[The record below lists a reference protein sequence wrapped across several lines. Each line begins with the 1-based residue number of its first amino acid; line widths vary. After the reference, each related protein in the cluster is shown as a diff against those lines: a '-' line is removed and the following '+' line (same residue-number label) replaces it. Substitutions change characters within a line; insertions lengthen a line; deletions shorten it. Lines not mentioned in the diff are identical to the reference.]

1 MTKKAINDLTIIVD
15 SREQKP
21 YKFKNSLVKKLDAGD
36 YSILGLENQIAI
48 ERKSK
53 SDAYGTI
60 GAGRERFVKELERF
74 QSYKYKAIIIESSLS
89 NFLIQPEFS
98 KMNPKSAINSLI
110 AWSIRFNVHI
120 IFGDSRRLSRTLCER
135 ILEKFYKENKN
146 NVLS

>member
-1 MTKKAINDLTIIVD
+1 LTKKAINDLTIIVD

-48 ERKSK
+48 ERKNK

-60 GAGRERFVKELERF
+60 GNGRDRFIRELIRLE
-74 QSYKYKAIIIESSLS
+74 SYKYKAIIIEASLS
-89 NFLIQPEFS
+89 NFLIQPKFS

-110 AWSIRFNVHI
+110 SWSIKYNIHVL
-120 IFGDSRRLSRTLCER
+120 FGDNRRLSRILCLR
-135 ILEKFYKENKN
+135 ILEKFYKEENK
-146 NVLS
+146 

>member
-1 MTKKAINDLTIIVD
+1 VTKKAINDLTIIID

-21 YKFKNSLVKKLDAGD
+21 YKFKNSIVKKLDAGD
-36 YSILGLENQIAI
+36 YSILGFENQIAI

-60 GAGRERFVKELERF
+60 GNGRDRFIRELIRLE
-74 QSYKYKAIIIESSLS
+74 SYKYKAIIIEASLS

-110 AWSIRFNVHI
+110 SWSIKYNIHI
-120 IFGDSRRLSRTLCER
+120 LFGDNRRLSKALCQR
-135 ILEKFYKENKN
+135 ILEKFWKVENEK
-146 NVLS
+146 